1 MNSSSYSFDI
11 FCIGLVSSM
20 GFGSGLIKSSNVLL
34 LANCLDFSDICGI
47 LDLASSC
54 ISVTIFSFFFIK
66 LLMPSKYSVS
76 CVEYNRSLSELLA
89 TS

>member
-1 MNSSSYSFDI
+1 MKSSSYYFDI
-11 FCIGLVSSM
+11 FCIFLVSSI
-20 GFGSGLIKSSNVLL
+20 GFWSGQIKSSKVLL
-34 LANCLDFSDICGI
+34 LAICLDFSDICGI
-47 LDLASSC
+47 LDLAFSC

-76 CVEYNRSLSELLA
+76 CVEYNRSLRELLA